1 MLSNNVRHDKINIIF
16 IRGLII
22 TFLKMIFLTI
32 DPKEIKYLY
41 NTSCFKAA
49 YINSDEVILFFL

>member
-22 TFLKMIFLTI
+22 PFLKMIFLTI
-32 DPKEIKYLY
+32 TPKEINYLY
-41 NTSCFKAA
+41 NTSCIKDA
-49 YINSDEVILFFL
+49 YISSNEVILFFL